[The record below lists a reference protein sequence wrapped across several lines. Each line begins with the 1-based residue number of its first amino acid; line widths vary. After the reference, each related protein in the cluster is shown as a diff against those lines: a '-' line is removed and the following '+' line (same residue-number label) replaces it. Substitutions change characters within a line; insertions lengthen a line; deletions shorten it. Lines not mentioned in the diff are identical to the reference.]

1 MVLLAGDLSYADGW
15 HARWD
20 TYARMMEPLASS
32 YAVRMSMSM
41 SMSTSMSMSMMEPLA
56 SSDAPPPLAPIAHA
70 APSSRRVF
78 GAAPA
83 RAPPRSRGAHGVVRV
98 PLR

>member
-1 MVLLAGDLSYADGW
+1 
-15 HARWD
+15 
-20 TYARMMEPLASS
+20 
-32 YAVRMSMSM
+32 MSMSM
-41 SMSTSMSMSMMEPLA
+41 SMSMSMIMSISMSMSRSTSMSTSMSMSMMEPLA